1 MRKFL
6 ALILTPLALLAGC
19 GGSGTSH
26 GGPPPPPPPPPTQ
39 VIATP
44 GPPNAETLVVDEGPT
59 ALTVPAVN
67 TAFVSIKVCMPD
79 GTFSSCQT
87 IDHIEI
93 DTGSIGLRI
102 ITGLPQPLNPS
113 AGQLT
118 LALPPVADPNNVS
131 NVLAECLQF
140 ADGYSYGSVNKAD
153 IYLPVSHESA
163 TNVYIHVIGAASAG
177 NPANA
182 SPSCVPKPPLITENT
197 VPSFGAN
204 GILGVGPFINDCNSF
219 GDCTGGGSAIY
230 YGCTTAATPSCAK
243 TTAHMA
249 DQLPNP
255 ANLFATD
262 NNGVIVELPP
272 VSDTGHL
279 EPLQGTLVFGI
290 GTQTNNGLGGAR
302 KLFMC
307 DGTNTSAM
315 CVLNGQTLAGT
326 VSASLNGTTY
336 QASYLDSGSNGN
348 FFPTS
353 IPSCPIPN
361 NGFLCPAST
370 TSENATLTGTD
381 GLMVAADFDVANA
394 NSLFSPTPCTPN
406 CLVAFSN
413 LGGPGN
419 GSPDSLDLGLSF
431 FFGRNVFTGI
441 EPGPYFAY

>member
-1 MRKFL
+1 VRKFL

-26 GGPPPPPPPPPTQ
+26 SGPPPPPPPPPTQ

-67 TAFVSIKVCMPD
+67 TAFISVKVCMPD
-79 GTFSSCQT
+79 GTFANCQT
-87 IDHIEI
+87 IDHVEV

-102 ITGLPQPLNPS
+102 IAGGAS

-118 LALPPVADPNNVS
+118 LSLPPVPDPNNAN

-140 ADGYSYGSVNKAD
+140 ADGFSWGSVNTAD
-153 IYLPVSHESA
+153 ISLPISGETA
-163 TNVYIHVIGAASAG
+163 TNVIVHVIGATSAG

-182 SPSCVPKPPLITENT
+182 NPSCVPPPPLVTENT

-219 GDCTGGGSAIY
+219 GNCTGTGSAIY
-230 YGCTTAATPSCAK
+230 YGCTAAASCAK
-243 TTAHMA
+243 TTVQLAQ
-249 DQLPNP
+249 QLPNP
-255 ANLFATD
+255 AKLFATD

-272 VSDTGHL
+272 VGDTGTV

-290 GTQTNNGLGGAR
+290 GTQSNNGLGGAT
-302 KLFMC
+302 KLLMC
-307 DGTNTSAM
+307 DGSTNQGI
-315 CVLNGQTLAGT
+315 CGLNGQALAGT
-326 VSASLNGTTY
+326 VSATLNGTTY
-336 QASYLDSGSNGN
+336 AASYLDSGSNAN

-353 IPSCPIPN
+353 IPSCPQPN
-361 NGFLCPAST
+361 QGFLCPAST
-370 TSENATLTGTD
+370 TSENAMLQGTD
-381 GLMVAADFDVANA
+381 GTVLAADFNVANA

-413 LGGPGN
+413 LAGDGA

>member
-1 MRKFL
+1 VRKFL

-26 GGPPPPPPPPPTQ
+26 GGPPPPPPPPPSQTI
-39 VIATP
+39 VPP
-44 GPPNAETLVVDEGPT
+44 GPPNAEALVVDEGPT
-59 ALTVPAVN
+59 ALTAPAVN
-67 TAFVSIKVCMPD
+67 TAFISVKVCMPD
-79 GTFSSCQT
+79 GTFASCQT
-87 IDHIEI
+87 IDHIEV

-102 ITGLPQPLNPS
+102 IAGGPP

-131 NVLAECLQF
+131 NALAECLQF
-140 ADGYSYGSVNKAD
+140 ADGFSWGSVNKAD
-153 IYLPVSHESA
+153 IYLPVSGESA
-163 TNVYIHVIGAASAG
+163 TNVYIHVIGATSAG

-182 SPSCVPKPPLITENT
+182 NPSCVPPPPLVTENT

-219 GDCTGGGSAIY
+219 GDCSGNGSAIY
-230 YGCTTAATPSCAK
+230 YGCTTAATPSCTK
-243 TTAHMA
+243 TTVHMA

-255 ANLFATD
+255 AKLFATD

-272 VSDTGHL
+272 VSDTGKL
-279 EPLQGTLVFGI
+279 EPVQGTLVFGI
-290 GTQTNNGLGGAR
+290 GTRSNNGLGGAR
-302 KLFMC
+302 KLLMC
-307 DGTNTSAM
+307 DGSNTSAICM
-315 CVLNGQTLAGT
+315 LNGQTLAGT

-336 QASYLDSGSNGN
+336 AASYLDSGSNAN

-353 IPSCPIPN
+353 IPSCPQPN
-361 NGFLCPAST
+361 QGFLCPGST
-370 TSENATLTGTD
+370 TAENAMLTGTD
-381 GLMVAADFDVANA
+381 GLQVAADFNVANA

-413 LGGPGN
+413 LAGDGA
-419 GSPDSLDLGLSF
+419 GSPNSIDLGLSF